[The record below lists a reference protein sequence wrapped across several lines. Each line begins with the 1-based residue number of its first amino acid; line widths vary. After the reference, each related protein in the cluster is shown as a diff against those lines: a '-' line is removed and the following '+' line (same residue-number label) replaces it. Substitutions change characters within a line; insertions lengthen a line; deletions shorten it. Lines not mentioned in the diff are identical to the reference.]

1 MIVRRFPA
9 AATIVLAATLALTPA
24 VLPQAPG
31 PYTVLTG
38 ERRQPLPV
46 RSIGGHEMVALDDLA
61 SLFDLTPRD
70 DSLAGGLTIST
81 KSQTITLT
89 PGQTL
94 VSVGG
99 RLVSLPAPAVRDGR
113 SWFVPVEFISR
124 ALGPALGTRLDVRRA
139 SRLIV
144 AGDLRVPRV
153 VARVEPLGSAARV
166 TLDVT
171 PMLPHSVVQEAGR
184 LVVRF
189 EADAIDATLP
199 PSPVPELVQGIRRL
213 EPGVGIAIEL
223 GPRFA
228 THRTTEA
235 PGERGSG
242 RIMLDVAPAAP
253 ATTTAEPATPAPVAA
268 PVPAP
273 PAADPPLITLTP
285 PGGIRTIVIDPGH
298 GGEDE
303 GAHGPQGTAEKTV
316 TMSVARRLKAAIETR
331 LGARVILT
339 RDGDRTIA
347 FDERAA
353 MANNNKA
360 DLFLSLHANASL
372 RPAAAGAE
380 VFHLSLA
387 DYGDEARRIAEGN
400 RDTLPT
406 FSGGTREIEV
416 ILWEMA
422 QARHIERSAQFAA
435 FVEAALRARVPM
447 SPRALQ
453 QAPFRVLVGVNMP
466 AVLVEMGFLTN
477 PDQEK
482 QLASDSFQSTLVQ
495 ALLEAIL
502 NFRAASAPADTAATG
517 ARN

>member
-9 AATIVLAATLALTPA
+9 AATVVLAATLALTPA
-24 VLPQAPG
+24 VLSQAPG
-31 PYTVLTG
+31 PYTVLTRDG
-38 ERRQPLPV
+38 RQPLPV
-46 RSIGGHEMVALDDLA
+46 RTIGGHEMVALDDLA
-61 SLFDLTPRD
+61 RLFNLTSRD

-81 KSQTITLT
+81 STQTIALT

-99 RLVSLPAPAVRDGR
+99 RLVSLPAPAVREGR
-113 SWFVPVEFISR
+113 SWFLPVEFIPR
-124 ALGPALGTRLDVRRA
+124 ALGPALDTRLDLRRA

-144 AGDLRVPRV
+144 TGDLRVPRV
-153 VARVEPLGSAARV
+153 AARVEPLGSAARV
-166 TLDVT
+166 TLDVS

-189 EADAIDATLP
+189 EADALDATLP
-199 PSPVPELVQGIRRL
+199 ASPSPDLVQGIRRL
-213 EPGVGIAIEL
+213 ESGVGVAIDL

-228 THRTTEA
+228 TYRTTET
-235 PGERGSG
+235 PGERGGG
-242 RIMLDVAPAAP
+242 RITLDVAPAAP
-253 ATTTAEPATPAPVAA
+253 ATTTPEPAAPAPA
-268 PVPAP
+268 PAP
-273 PAADPPLITLTP
+273 PADPPPLFALTP

-303 GAHGPQGTAEKTV
+303 GARGPQGTVEKAV

-331 LGARVILT
+331 LGARVLLT
-339 RDGDRTIA
+339 RDGDRTIG

-372 RPAAAGAE
+372 RPAVAGAE
-380 VFHLSLA
+380 VFHLNLA
-387 DYGDEARRIAEGN
+387 DYGDEARRLAEGN
-400 RDTLPT
+400 RDMLPT

-422 QARHIERSAQFAA
+422 QARHIERSARFAA
-435 FVEAALRARVPM
+435 LVEGALRERVPM

-466 AVLVEMGFLTN
+466 AVLVEMGFLSN

-482 QLASDSFQSTLVQ
+482 QLASDSFQATLVQ
-495 ALLEAIL
+495 ALLEAIV
-502 NFRAASAPADTAATG
+502 NFRATSAPAETSAPG